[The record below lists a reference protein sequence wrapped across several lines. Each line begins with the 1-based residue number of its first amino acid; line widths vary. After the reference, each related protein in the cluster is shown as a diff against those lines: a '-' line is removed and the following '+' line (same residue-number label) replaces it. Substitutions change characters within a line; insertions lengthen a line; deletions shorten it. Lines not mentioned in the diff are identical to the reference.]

1 MCQMYVIVLM
11 DIYEMYV
18 GNVFFQ
24 KIARKTVFVIRV
36 KERMR
41 FHCIVIK
48 FIVIA
53 IIRHANVSTQRIG
66 DAIEMEDVI
75 DRITYVMDIV
85 NVCAVGIDIEHV
97 FHHLQL
103 QYANVEVDMTEMY
116 AVDVFQSTK
125 SMMICLVHAQIHV
138 EQI

>member
-103 QYANVEVDMTEMY
+103 QYANVEVAMTEMY